1 MGQALSCGAFPCV
14 SAAEGVDA
22 AAVRD
27 APKEGPKTSSPPP
40 KQIKAVPDG
49 VTESLAPSDG
59 GVLDL
64 APPSTPPNDDEAL
77 TAADGDLA
85 RAMSRPLAG
94 SQDVVGAPPEA
105 DPALSVA
112 RVLSEFKENV
122 VRHPLMMTVGT
133 SIATATGACLGA
145 ITLSGLVGA
154 LTYVAIL
161 AIFLTVT
168 VFLTSG
174 AGGGSASHANARTAS
189 GRDGSEEGAAARPTK
204 RQRILSRPGSPRRIA
219 PPPESPPRAQEAP
232 APIAASAPLMGAPL
246 LLLKKRVQEPRTGHK
261 FPYVMDEHDGYP
273 AELELLSGLGV
284 REKKILVT
292 TLNIYAVGI
301 YLNAPQ
307 LKAVFGD
314 KYGAAS
320 QEKLLA
326 SSVVAEVA
334 EATDCVSRT
343 IRIVIQFKHLTSKML
358 VDSFDERLEHVM
370 KEAGEEDIYE
380 GLRKGLGSIELNPG
394 RTILLR
400 MKTDGTLLASSEGKL
415 LAESKSHTLCRAVMA
430 IYLGPNPAS
439 EDFKADVYRGIHAT
453 LHCPHL
459 ASPER
464 PPGADPASSAAP
476 SLPPNGVASD
486 PAGDASKQ
494 GDFTATNANA
504 AVAGVS
510 EERANEEGVEGG
522 GERAGKRPSK
532 GKGEGGEE
540 MNGARDGDGAGEG
553 VPDLSGIWK
562 VVHAENL
569 NELVVEL
576 GLNPLYRRVAVQ
588 LYTHDMKIIEQE
600 GRNVTFT
607 DFRNRKRRSPVC
619 FVEGQVVRRKDKQ
632 GVALTDT
639 AHWEGDTLKIVTEG
653 RKYPLHSTYRRES
666 ETTMVMQTR
675 VNAIVMTRI
684 WELQQ
689 ES

>member
-1 MGQALSCGAFPCV
+1 
-14 SAAEGVDA
+14 
-22 AAVRD
+22 
-27 APKEGPKTSSPPP
+27 
-40 KQIKAVPDG
+40 
-49 VTESLAPSDG
+49 
-59 GVLDL
+59 
-64 APPSTPPNDDEAL
+64 
-77 TAADGDLA
+77 
-85 RAMSRPLAG
+85 
-94 SQDVVGAPPEA
+94 
-105 DPALSVA
+105 
-112 RVLSEFKENV
+112 
-122 VRHPLMMTVGT
+122 
-133 SIATATGACLGA
+133 
-145 ITLSGLVGA
+145 
-154 LTYVAIL
+154 
-161 AIFLTVT
+161 
-168 VFLTSG
+168 
-174 AGGGSASHANARTAS
+174 
-189 GRDGSEEGAAARPTK
+189 
-204 RQRILSRPGSPRRIA
+204 
-219 PPPESPPRAQEAP
+219 
-232 APIAASAPLMGAPL
+232 
-246 LLLKKRVQEPRTGHK
+246 
-261 FPYVMDEHDGYP
+261 
-273 AELELLSGLGV
+273 
-284 REKKILVT
+284 
-292 TLNIYAVGI
+292 
-301 YLNAPQ
+301 
-307 LKAVFGD
+307 
-314 KYGAAS
+314 
-320 QEKLLA
+320 
-326 SSVVAEVA
+326 
-334 EATDCVSRT
+334 
-343 IRIVIQFKHLTSKML
+343 ML

-569 NELVVEL
+569 NELVVMAVGVCL
-576 GLNPLYRRVAVQ
+576 RV
-588 LYTHDMKIIEQE
+588 
-600 GRNVTFT
+600 R
-607 DFRNRKRRSPVC
+607 
-619 FVEGQVVRRKDKQ
+619 
-632 GVALTDT
+632 
-639 AHWEGDTLKIVTEG
+639 LK
-653 RKYPLHSTYRRES
+653 
-666 ETTMVMQTR
+666 
-675 VNAIVMTRI
+675 
-684 WELQQ
+684 
-689 ES
+689 